1 MNSITESLLKI
12 VSDWKGVYSGAFNI
26 RENGSCA
33 GRQSSKNVRIESKIG
48 LPGLDIHIS
57 PNTKG
62 ETIYIPACVT
72 HGDVNDLVY
81 NDFFIGEGADIVIVA
96 GCGVHTDNEEEA
108 RHNGIHRFFLEK
120 GAKG

>member
-62 ETIYIPACVT
+62 ETINIPA
-72 HGDVNDLVY
+72 
-81 NDFFIGEGADIVIVA
+81 
-96 GCGVHTDNEEEA
+96 
-108 RHNGIHRFFLEK
+108 
-120 GAKG
+120 